1 MPVPFRHRKLGYVAL
16 NVTDIEKSMT
26 FYRDILGLDLMASEN
41 RTAFFRCSHDH
52 HNVILY
58 EAEKPGLKRIGWEVE
73 NVENLELAHEHFTAL
88 GLKPHD
94 VDENELSVLCQ
105 GRSFRVREPNTKLT
119 FEYYGNIQQS
129 PKEFQPRVAKIA
141 QLGHVAV
148 RTKDFPA
155 TLNFATQ
162 KMNFRVSDTFG
173 NVLAFLR
180 CFPNPY
186 HHSYAL
192 GRATENG
199 LHHVNFM
206 VADIHDV
213 GRAFHRL
220 RNADVPIVFGPGFH
234 PISGSVM
241 IYFLD
246 PDGLTLEYSY
256 GMEEFP
262 EQGARKPETYE
273 PIPESLDTWG
283 SPLDSSW
290 GATGEIEVV

>member
-1 MPVPFRHRKLGYVAL
+1 MSVPFRHRKLGYVAL
-16 NVTDIEKSMT
+16 NVTDIENSIT
-26 FYRDILGLDLMASEN
+26 FYRDTVGLDLTASADQ
-41 RTAFFRCSHDH
+41 TAFFRCSQDH

-73 NVENLELAHEHFTAL
+73 NVENLELAQKHFAAL
-88 GLKPHD
+88 GLETKD

-129 PKEFQPRVAKIA
+129 PKEFQPRAAKIA
-141 QLGHVAV
+141 RLGHVAV
-148 RTKDFPA
+148 RTKDFSA
-155 TLNFATQ
+155 TLNFVTQ

-173 NVLAFLR
+173 DVLAFLR

-192 GRATENG
+192 GRAPENG

-206 VADIHDV
+206 VTDIHDV
-213 GRAFHRL
+213 G
-220 RNADVPIVFGPGFH
+220 
-234 PISGSVM
+234 SGSVM

-262 EQGARKPETYE
+262 ELGPRKPETYE

-283 SPLDSSW
+283 SPLNSSW
-290 GATGEIEVV
+290 GATGEIEMV